1 MNEVMLEDMGRL
13 ALEGLD
19 DLARQSLLELNEEAV
34 VVAAPPP
41 LAPPLTLPELMLG
54 AVVR

>member
-1 MNEVMLEDMGRL
+1 MLEDMGRL

-19 DLARQSLLELNEEAV
+19 DLARQSLLELNDEAV

-41 LAPPLTLPELMLG
+41 LPPPPPLTLPELMLG